1 MAPLAALIVFVVIL
15 VIIFGAYWGSIL
27 KPEAREERALRRR
40 LKLSKAVLVGPAI
53 VKTKD
58 TLSNVGPLN
67 TLLDRLEGT
76 VGPLKKLIDRAGLKI
91 TVGTVLLSAI
101 FLAVLAFFIVSQF
114 SRSILFGL
122 LAAPIAAALPFLYVR
137 RKANKRLALFEEQ
150 FPEAMDLLA
159 RALRAGHALPS
170 ALKTTGEEIAD
181 PVGAEFRFM
190 FEQQNFGM
198 SLPDALKAMA
208 ERMPLLDA
216 KFFVTAILTQR
227 EMGGNLSEVL
237 DNLAHV
243 IRERFKVKR
252 QVRVV
257 SAHGRITG
265 VVLAFLP
272 PSVAAILIVI
282 APQHIRLLIDD
293 SMGRMMVFGAVI
305 LQIVGVLII
314 RKIVDVEY

>member
-1 MAPLAALIVFVVIL
+1 MAPLAALVVFLVILAIVF
-15 VIIFGAYWGSIL
+15 GTYWGGIL
-27 KPEAREERALRRR
+27 RPEEREDRALRRR
-40 LKLSKAVLVGPAI
+40 LKVTRTVLLGPTI
-53 VKTKD
+53 VKDKD
-58 TLSNVGPLN
+58 TLSTVGPLN
-67 TLLDRLEGT
+67 SLLDGLQGRVE
-76 VGPLKKLIDRAGLKI
+76 PIKQLITRTGLHI

-101 FLAVLAFFIVSQF
+101 FLAVLAFFIVNQLT
-114 SRSILFGL
+114 RSLLFGL
-122 LAAPIAAALPFLYVR
+122 LAAPIAAALPFLYLR

-216 KFFVTAILTQR
+216 KFFVTAIL
-227 EMGGNLSEVL
+227 
-237 DNLAHV
+237 
-243 IRERFKVKR
+243 
-252 QVRVV
+252 
-257 SAHGRITG
+257 
-265 VVLAFLP
+265 
-272 PSVAAILIVI
+272 IVI